1 MLFLRLIVSFV
12 KIKVNTMLSDQERNA
27 GMKRIRFEQK
37 MYEKDKYIEQTI
49 EYCNKYGGFVEIDSD
64 FCVFAIYDGTEH
76 WIGYAT
82 PVDMD
87 WFEQQFQ

>member
-1 MLFLRLIVSFV
+1 
-12 KIKVNTMLSDQERNA
+12 
-27 GMKRIRFEQK
+27 
-37 MYEKDKYIEQTI
+37 MYGKDKCIEQTI